1 MKNAARIIMSMAL
14 LGYCSAAALAAD
26 IVETA
31 ASAGTFKNFVAALK
45 STDFNETLKNPG
57 PYTVFAPT
65 DEAFSKI
72 SKDTWAS
79 ISQDKTKLE
88 HVLAH
93 HVIPG
98 KVLVKE
104 IKPGKAKTVE
114 GDMMTLTSD
123 NGKVTVNGANVTQ
136 SDIEAENG
144 VIHAIDSVILPPS

>member
-1 MKNAARIIMSMAL
+1 MK
-14 LGYCSAAALAAD
+14 
-26 IVETA
+26 
-31 ASAGTFKNFVAALK
+31 SAG
-45 STDFNETLKNPG
+45 FNETLKNPG
-57 PYTVFAPT
+57 PYPVFAPT

-72 SKDTWAS
+72 PQDAWAS
-79 ISQDKTKLE
+79 ISKDKAKLE

-104 IKPGKAKTVE
+104 IKPGKAKTIE
-114 GDMMTLTSD
+114 GDMVTLTSD

-144 VIHAIDSVILPPS
+144 VIHAIDSVILPPSCD